1 AFRET
6 IYSQLNSGTWFSLV
20 STVVFTFFKGHESFQ
35 KRGIPGFIAA
45 YILIPWFIALT
56 ALWKYAK
63 GDPIVPLERIDLIDG
78 RREID
83 LEEEN
88 YHQWKNTREKVS
100 LWDRIMAR
108 A

>member
-1 AFRET
+1 M
-6 IYSQLNSGTWFSLV
+6 YLQ
-20 STVVFTFFKGHESFQ
+20 GHESFQ
-35 KRGIPGFIAA
+35 RRGVGGFIAA
-45 YILIPWFIALT
+45 YILIPWFLVLT

-63 GDPIVPLERIDLIDG
+63 GDPIVPLDRIDLIDG

-88 YHQWKNTREKVS
+88 YHQWRNAREKSS
-100 LWDRIMAR
+100 LWDKIMAR